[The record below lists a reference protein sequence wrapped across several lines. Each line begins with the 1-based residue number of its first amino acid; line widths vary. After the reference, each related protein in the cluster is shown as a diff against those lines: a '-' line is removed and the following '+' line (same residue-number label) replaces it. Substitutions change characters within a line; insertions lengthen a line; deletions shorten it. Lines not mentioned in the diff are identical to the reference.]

1 VILKCEGVAQEEFA
15 MSFKRTWFRDKL
27 KKKAKRGFQG
37 YPVATITYYGPDDR
51 QASKVAVGII
61 LEEGGAVAFLE
72 RWSNEMKDIR
82 LDPEANEEIVR
93 FISKHGAKSVVMPDR
108 ILGCPHEEG
117 KDYPEGEKCPK
128 CSYWAIRDRFTGK
141 IIQ

>member
-1 VILKCEGVAQEEFA
+1 ML
-15 MSFKRTWFRDKL
+15 FKKTWFRDKL

-51 QASKVAVGII
+51 QASKVAEGII

-72 RWSNEMKDIR
+72 RWSNEMQDVR

-117 KDYPEGEKCPK
+117 KDYPAGEKCPK
-128 CSYWAIRDRFTGK
+128 CSYWAIRDRFTGE

>member
-1 VILKCEGVAQEEFA
+1 
-15 MSFKRTWFRDKL
+15 MSFKRTWFRDRL

-72 RWSNEMKDIR
+72 RWSNETQDIR

-128 CSYWAIRDRFTGK
+128 CSYWEIRDRFTGE

>member
-1 VILKCEGVAQEEFA
+1 
-15 MSFKRTWFRDKL
+15 MSFKATWFREKL
-27 KKKAKRGFQG
+27 NKKAKRGFQG
-37 YPVATITYYGPDDR
+37 YPVATITYYGADDR

-72 RWSNEMKDIR
+72 RWSNEMQDIR
-82 LDPEANEEIVR
+82 KDPEANEEIVR

-117 KDYPEGEKCPK
+117 KDYPEGEKCPQ
-128 CSYWAIRDRFTGK
+128 CSYWAIRDRFTGE

>member
-1 VILKCEGVAQEEFA
+1 MQ
-15 MSFKRTWFRDKL
+15 
-27 KKKAKRGFQG
+27 
-37 YPVATITYYGPDDR
+37 
-51 QASKVAVGII
+51 
-61 LEEGGAVAFLE
+61 
-72 RWSNEMKDIR
+72 DIR

-128 CSYWAIRDRFTGK
+128 CSYWVIRDRFTGE

>member
-1 VILKCEGVAQEEFA
+1 
-15 MSFKRTWFRDKL
+15 MSFKRTWFRDRL

-72 RWSNEMKDIR
+72 RWSNETQDIR

-128 CSYWAIRDRFTGK
+128 CSYWAIRDRFTGE